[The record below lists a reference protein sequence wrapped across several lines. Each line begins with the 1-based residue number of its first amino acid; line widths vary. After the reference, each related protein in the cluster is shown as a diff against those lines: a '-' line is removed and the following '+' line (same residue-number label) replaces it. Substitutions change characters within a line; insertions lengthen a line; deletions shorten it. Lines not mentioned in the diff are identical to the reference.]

1 MVKFYDP
8 HIMRRDKNVW
18 EKATHAVRQECVGTT
33 RMCGNDKNVWERQE
47 CVGKGNGRGG
57 PDVAQRLQLV
67 QCARSG
73 DGVHN
78 RAHHRRGKIQ
88 GGEAGHG
95 KGQEAA
101 LRLPERGA
109 RDRQVSPPASSSSQ
123 DQQPT
128 PPRPI
133 PSQRRLTQQ
142 LTKEWPPDRPPNKK
156 RATSTTGRDDSHGFS
171 EQSHGP
177 TQNLTTPI
185 QSLDRHRPET
195 PRCGT
200 HRMTWQ
206 THHG

>member
-1 MVKFYDP
+1 VVKFYDP

-78 RAHHRRGKIQ
+78 RAHHRRGTIQ

-109 RDRQVSPPASSSSQ
+109 RDRQVSPPASSSSE

-142 LTKEWPPDRPPNKK
+142 LTKEWPQYKAFRQRSAGTRFEEQRQLHLPQKHK
-156 RATSTTGRDDSHGFS
+156 TTVPEHVLVCEFSHGCS
-171 EQSHGP
+171 
-177 TQNLTTPI
+177 
-185 QSLDRHRPET
+185 
-195 PRCGT
+195 GT
-200 HRMTWQ
+200 AA
-206 THHG
+206 GLLGKSG